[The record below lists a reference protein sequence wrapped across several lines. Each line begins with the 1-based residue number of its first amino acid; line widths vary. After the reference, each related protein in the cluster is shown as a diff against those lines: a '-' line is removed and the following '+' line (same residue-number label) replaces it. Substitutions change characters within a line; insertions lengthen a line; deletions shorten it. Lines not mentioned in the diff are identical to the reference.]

1 MPTERFQTT
10 FMVIQLQHKL
20 CRKVR
25 SVLGCQL
32 LAPAH
37 PQLLVMSIG
46 QHWAD
51 PDFKRILLSF
61 PRLVPGRIATVGA
74 PTSHA
79 ILTCD
84 SWPLDFCH
92 FTSQHCK
99 TVRHYQQIHIQRL
112 ERSQLGAFFFL
123 IIIFIGRPLL
133 NSTLLNVFTSDG

>member
-61 PRLVPGRIATVGA
+61 PRLVPGHIATVWA

-79 ILTCD
+79 ILTCEMAKIKR
-84 SWPLDFCH
+84 SAV
-92 FTSQHCK
+92 TSQHCK